1 MSISEAEEETQ
12 HPKKCVI
19 EAIVRNPALEIL
31 KVTQEG
37 QYVVL
42 LFSAVNLAK
51 WKTTQQA
58 LRLHV
63 LKLQRNF
70 LQQE

>member
-12 HPKKCVI
+12 HPKKYII
-19 EAIVRNPALEIL
+19 EAIVRNALEIL
-31 KVTQEG
+31 KVTQEV

-51 WKTTQQA
+51 
-58 LRLHV
+58 
-63 LKLQRNF
+63 
-70 LQQE
+70 